1 MGPHIFVDE
10 TKERG
15 FLLAAAT
22 LDNSH
27 LTEARVT
34 LSRLVFRGQRSIHFC
49 KERDERRRQILRVLR
64 ELPVEIVLYDATAYR
79 NVKPARDACLR
90 SVVVDAAKVTA
101 ECLVLDLDTS
111 CLDSDRH
118 LLRRELGL
126 LGMTG
131 RLRYDHLKAHA
142 DHLLTIP
149 DAVAWSWAKGGEWR
163 TMVQRMVREVRKV

>member
-15 FLLAAAT
+15 FLLAAAV
-22 LDNSH
+22 LDNAH
-27 LTEARVT
+27 LTAARATV
-34 LSRLVFRGQRSIHFC
+34 SRLVFRGQRSIHFC

-64 ELPVEIVLYDATAYR
+64 DLPAEVVIYDATAYR

-90 SVVVDAAKVTA
+90 GLVVDASKVAA
-101 ECLVLDLDTS
+101 ERLVLDLDTS
-111 CLDSDRH
+111 CLDSDRS
-118 LLRRELGL
+118 LLGRELGL
-126 LGMTG
+126 AGMAG

-142 DHLLTIP
+142 DHLLAIP

-163 TMVQRMVREVRKV
+163 ATVQRMVVEVRQV